1 MKNETMN
8 RGRNSSPSGNA
19 TADTAISGTLTDAA
33 PTYTVIAS
41 SKLSEDYIHSSSM
54 LASASATSPLASFLN
69 SSGQSEALLIH
80 DNGELCHLL
89 REPLSGTGWNIVG
102 IGAQIEKIVGAS
114 SNSMAT
120 VGRDES
126 IWISNAGHWNSVPPL
141 PGNDPALSACQE
153 GTFFGTSSRHDGQ
166 SVLYQYDPISAVFT
180 EVGQIPYSTPPV
192 GRVGNL
198 WTVGVGGMV
207 LNNTSSSIDPSNWF
221 PVSYGAWESRG
232 DTPGAVFVA
241 TDNSVWVFCPATKAL
256 YTKDTYGFWNPCS
269 VPDRLMAVAPLSAN
283 AFYALCVHEDTTR
296 LYLCDGH
303 GNNTVVSQPEDDKT
317 LKSISVGAMDGTL
330 WVLDNIGTAWRN
342 LNGTW
347 VRMIQPTD
355 LAGVTRGHHVTEV
368 VTGQHKLG
376 DQYAFYVIEGNLHW
390 SVFGETDGLFGGY
403 WTVPVKIFSGIS
415 NIRAV
420 NDPHDESKLIVY
432 GVSAN
437 GNLVVVQSDS
447 KNHWT
452 AVEGKKMKP
461 SLSGT
466 KPIFN
471 PWNSYWITYA
481 VINGVLQAGVG
492 KLDDPAVT
500 LSPVTDLPIFL
511 KSLIP
516 FSTSPQGIDWT
527 LAAAAVDASNQI
539 WTIQISSVDKKGN
552 IAHVCT
558 PLGAPATG
566 AIPNA
571 VGMIASETAG
581 ARIYACDQDD
591 LLWVIRQTGFSNAA
605 FQWSAWLPL
614 GDECTTL
621 AVGCTLPPPSAPHKP
636 PVDLFSLDSVF
647 EVNVLSEDATTGQL
661 SDLVM
666 LKPAGTNTT
675 PEYVSRYLTEV
686 IVTDPNGTPQ
696 PNFQIAVTSDVAVGV
711 WVGQSIYTI
720 TPNRPTPLIT
730 GPSGTFTFAFFASDL
745 NTPTF
750 FFNAHNLLS
759 EASIY
764 PAQDVQDYL
773 SGKPNVMPGRPAFDS
788 GGKTLLD
795 AQMQTVPNFQAQ
807 GGTVPFVNG
816 PTATKNAPT
825 AAQTITQVFAIPVSP
840 SGTSGQ
846 WSLGGNSSGGLVGAS
861 SIWHD
866 LCKFPH
872 DIDHAIKKEALKVSH
887 MAVDVEKKVVHVT
900 MVLANGLTQVL
911 DLLIHTVEDVVSA
924 VKCAFRYVER
934 AIEEAIDWL
943 KALFNWHDILN
954 TKNVIEAALNGTMTN
969 LADALNPNSPN
980 SVEAIINRAF
990 SEVEAKITKAFA
1002 EAAHHFGP
1010 NDSFQST
1017 TNSVPY
1023 PSGAIPI
1030 GNDPLNPNA
1039 MNSAHASN
1047 GTHVNYVQTH
1057 TNNYANQGGTFPP
1070 LTSGGG
1076 PKTDSTF
1083 QSFTDTVN
1091 RNTDDGTSF
1100 HTDNIGFL
1108 GTLQSVFASRQSFYD
1123 TIMINLINAAKD
1135 VVLDVL
1141 KFVDKMIQDLLS
1153 LAFDAIAGFQAMLSK
1168 GIDIPVISW
1177 IWKQISHHSLT
1188 MLDLF
1193 SLGVAVPA
1201 TLLYKLTFGM
1211 PGVTAPFTD
1220 DQAQQIVAGLN
1231 NPQTFPWPI
1240 LGSGTEPVSASP
1252 FTPDAGP
1259 SPFTPEIILLMQK
1272 VLIAPSALA
1281 FMGTDIFNDFVGW
1294 ANLQGSGELLKQTG
1308 PYGAGSKI
1316 IGGLLLRFALTP
1328 PPVLKGTPISTE
1340 LDKWSLGNWAVGFT
1354 PFICLLV
1361 LALRPVPKK
1370 GFGMIVACVVG
1381 CLQFAVG
1388 VATDVEQAKLGSTV
1402 PYTIARNI
1410 IGPLA
1415 NMVKPVLM
1423 TPGEPEA
1430 SIAFTAVAGVDALCD
1445 LAVGALTLCAALT

>member
-1 MKNETMN
+1 MDNQASN
-8 RGRNSSPSGNA
+8 RGRSSLPSV
-19 TADTAISGTLTDAA
+19 TADTTISVKLTDSAT
-33 PTYTVIAS
+33 TYTVVAS

-89 REPLSGTGWNIVG
+89 REPLSGTGWNVVG
-102 IGAQIEKIVGAS
+102 IGAQIETIIGAS

-120 VGRDES
+120 VGVDES
-126 IWISNAGHWNSVPPL
+126 IWISNAGHWNSVPPP
-141 PGNDPALSACQE
+141 PGKTPAFSACQE
-153 GTFFGTSSRHDGQ
+153 GTFFATSSHDGQ
-166 SVLYQYDPISAVFT
+166 SVLYQYDPTSAAFR
-180 EVGQIPYSTPPV
+180 EVGPIPYSTPPV
-192 GRVGNL
+192 GRVGYL

-207 LNNTSSSIDPSNWF
+207 LYNKTSPMDPSNWF
-221 PVSYGAWESRG
+221 PLSYGAWERRG
-232 DTPGAVFVA
+232 DIPGAVFVT
-241 TDNSVWVFCPATKAL
+241 TDNSVWVFCPVTKAL
-256 YTKDTYGFWNPCS
+256 YTRDPYDIWYHCS
-269 VPDRLMAVAPLSAN
+269 APDRVIAVAPLNGN
-283 AFYALCVHEDTTR
+283 AFYALCVHEETTR
-296 LYLCDGH
+296 LYLCDGQ

-390 SVFGETDGLFGGY
+390 SVFGESEGLFGGY

-420 NDPHDESKLIVY
+420 NDPHANSKLIVY
-432 GVSAN
+432 GVSAK
-437 GNLVVVQSDS
+437 GNLVVVQSVS
-447 KNHWT
+447 KNDWT
-452 AVEGKKMKP
+452 AVEKP
-461 SLSGT
+461 MDTSLSGT

-481 VINGVLQAGVG
+481 VIHDVLYAGVG
-492 KLDDPAVT
+492 KLDQPAKT
-500 LSPVTDLPIFL
+500 LSTVKDLPIFL

-527 LAAAAVDASNQI
+527 LAAAAVDASNQV
-539 WTIQISSVDKKGN
+539 WTIQISSVDQKGN
-552 IAHVCT
+552 ITHICT

-636 PVDLFSLDSVF
+636 PVDLFSLDPGF

-686 IVTDPNGTPQ
+686 TVTDPNGTPQ

-711 WVGQSIYTI
+711 WVGQTIYTI

-750 FFNAHNLLS
+750 FFNADTLVS

-764 PAQDVQDYL
+764 PAQEVQDYL
-773 SGKPNVMPGRPAFDS
+773 SGKPNVMPGRPDFDS

-795 AQMQTVPNFQAQ
+795 AQMQTVPNFQAR

-825 AAQTITQVFAIPVSP
+825 AAKTITQVFAIPVSP

-846 WSLGGNSSGGLVGAS
+846 WSLGGNSSGGLVGGS

-872 DIDHAIKKEALKVSH
+872 DIEHAIKKEALKVSH

-900 MVLANGLTQVL
+900 MELANGLTQVL

-934 AIEEAIDWL
+934 AVEEAIDWL

-954 TKNVIEAALNGTMTN
+954 TKNIIEASLNGTMTK
-969 LADALNPNSPN
+969 LADALNPKSPN
-980 SVEAIINRAF
+980 SIEAIINRAF
-990 SEVEAKITKAFA
+990 SDAEAKITAAFA
-1002 EAAHHFGP
+1002 EAARYFGP

-1017 TNSVPY
+1017 TDSVPY
-1023 PSGAIPI
+1023 PSGATPI
-1030 GNDPLNPNA
+1030 GNNPLNPNA
-1039 MNSAHASN
+1039 LNSAQASN
-1047 GTHVNYVQTH
+1047 GSHTNYVQTH
-1057 TNNYANQGGTFPP
+1057 TNNYVNQGGTFPP
-1070 LTSGGG
+1070 VTSGGG
-1076 PKTDSTF
+1076 VNTDNTF
-1083 QSFTDTVN
+1083 QSLTDTVAQ
-1091 RNTDDGTSF
+1091 NTGSGTSYQ
-1100 HTDNIGFL
+1100 TDNARYL
-1108 GTLQSVFASRQSFYD
+1108 SSLQSVFASRQSFVD
-1123 TIMINLINAAKD
+1123 TIMLDLINAAKD
-1135 VVLDVL
+1135 VVVDVL
-1141 KFVDKMIQDLLS
+1141 KFVDKIIQKLLS
-1153 LAFDAIAGFQAMLSK
+1153 LAFDAFVGFQDMLTT

-1177 IWKQISHHSLT
+1177 IWKQISDHSLT
-1188 MLDLF
+1188 MLDLL
-1193 SLGVAVPA
+1193 SLALAVPA

-1211 PGVTAPFTD
+1211 PKAKAPFTD
-1220 DQAQQIVAGLN
+1220 DQAQQIVAALN

-1240 LGSGTEPVSASP
+1240 LGRGTVPVSASP
-1252 FTPDAGP
+1252 FTP
-1259 SPFTPEIILLMQK
+1259 EIISLMHKLLITPTGVIFSIFDCLNDSAGWSK
-1272 VLIAPSALA
+1272 LHGEELPPNFGRFAAAEKIA
-1281 FMGTDIFNDFVGW
+1281 
-1294 ANLQGSGELLKQTG
+1294 
-1308 PYGAGSKI
+1308 
-1316 IGGLLLRFALTP
+1316 GGLLFRFALTP
-1328 PPVLKGTPISTE
+1328 TAVLQGTPISTE
-1340 LDKWSLGNWAVGFT
+1340 MDIWTLSNWSMGFLPLIALLGFA
-1354 PFICLLV
+1354 I
-1361 LALRPVPKK
+1361 RPVTNPELK
-1370 GFGMIVACVVG
+1370 GIGMAVANLIG
-1381 CLQFAVG
+1381 YAQLGVG
-1388 VATDVEQAKLGSTV
+1388 VATIVEQAKLGSKV
-1402 PYTIARNI
+1402 PFIIARNI
-1410 IGPLA
+1410 IAPFP
-1415 NMVKPVLM
+1415 NIVKGFLLV
-1423 TPGEPEA
+1423 PGEPEA
-1430 SIAFTAVAGVDALCD
+1430 TACLFGVWFVNALCD
-1445 LAVGALTLCAALT
+1445 ISVGSLTLLADMT

>member
-1 MKNETMN
+1 
-8 RGRNSSPSGNA
+8 
-19 TADTAISGTLTDAA
+19 
-33 PTYTVIAS
+33 
-41 SKLSEDYIHSSSM
+41 M

-80 DNGELCHLL
+80 DDGELCHLL

-102 IGAQIEKIVGAS
+102 IGAQIETIVGAS

-120 VGRDES
+120 IGQDNS
-126 IWISNAGHWNSVPPL
+126 IWISNAGHWNSVPL
-141 PGNDPALSACQE
+141 PGNKPAVSACQD
-153 GTFFGTSSRHDGQ
+153 GTFFGTSSREDGQ
-166 SVLYQYDPISAVFT
+166 SLLYQYDPVGAVFT
-180 EVGQIPYSTPPV
+180 EVSTIPYSVPPV
-192 GRVGNL
+192 GRVGDL

-207 LNNTSSSIDPSNWF
+207 LNNTSSSIANPSDWF
-221 PVSYGAWESRG
+221 PVSYGGWESRK
-232 DTPGAVFVA
+232 DIPGAVFVA

-256 YTKDTYGFWNPCS
+256 YTRDTYGSWNPCS
-269 VPDRLMAVAPLSAN
+269 VPDRLIAVAPLSAN
-283 AFYALCVHEDTTR
+283 AFYALCLHEDTTR
-296 LYLCDGH
+296 LYVCDRH
-303 GNNTVVSQPEDDKT
+303 GNNTVVSQPGDDKT

-355 LAGVTRGHHVTEV
+355 LAGVTHRHHVTEV

-376 DQYAFYVIEGNLHW
+376 DQYAFFVMDGNLHW
-390 SVFGETDGLFGGY
+390 SVFGETEGLFGGY
-403 WTVPVKIFSGIS
+403 WTVPVQIFSGIS
-415 NIRAV
+415 DIRAV
-420 NDPHDESKLIVY
+420 NDPHEESKLIVY

-452 AVEGKKMKP
+452 AVETKMKT

-471 PWNSYWITYA
+471 PCNSFWITYA
-481 VINGVLQAGVG
+481 VIDGALHAGVG
-492 KLDDPAVT
+492 KLNQPALILLAVKN
-500 LSPVTDLPIFL
+500 SPILI

-516 FSTSPQGIDWT
+516 FSTNPQGIEWT
-527 LAAAAVDASNQI
+527 LAAAAVDVQNQI
-539 WTIQISSVDKKGN
+539 WTIQVTSVDKGS
-552 IAHVCT
+552 IALAFT
-558 PLGAPATG
+558 ALGAPATG

-591 LLWVIRQTGFSNAA
+591 LLWVIRQTGFSNAT
-605 FQWSAWLPL
+605 FQWSTWLPL

-621 AVGCTLPPPSAPHKP
+621 AVGCTLPPPGAPHKP

-686 IVTDPNGTPQ
+686 TVMDPSGVPQ

-711 WVGQSIYTI
+711 WVGQTIYTI

-750 FFNAHNLLS
+750 FFNADTLVS
-759 EASIY
+759 EGSIY

-773 SGKPNVMPGRPAFDS
+773 SGKPNVMPGRPDFDS

-807 GGTVPFVNG
+807 GGTVPFVQG
-816 PTATKNAPT
+816 QSATANAPT
-825 AAQTITQVFAIPVSP
+825 AAHTITQLFAIPVSP

-846 WSLGGNSSGGLVGAS
+846 WSVGGNSSGGLVGGS
-861 SIWHD
+861 SIWND

-872 DIDHAIKKEALKVSH
+872 DIDHAIRKDALKVSH
-887 MAVDVEKKVVHVT
+887 IAVDVENKVVHVT
-900 MVLANGLTQVL
+900 MVLANGASQALK
-911 DLLIHTVEDVVSA
+911 LLIHTVQDVVSA

-954 TKNVIEAALNGTMTN
+954 TKNIIEAALNGTMTK
-969 LADALNPNSPN
+969 LADVLNPKSPN
-980 SVEAIINRAF
+980 SIEAIINRAF
-990 SEVEAKITKAFA
+990 SDAEAKITAAFA
-1002 EAAHHFGP
+1002 EAARLFGP

-1017 TNSVPY
+1017 TDSVPY
-1023 PSGAIPI
+1023 PSGATPI
-1030 GNDPLNPNA
+1030 GNDPLNPNSL
-1039 MNSAHASN
+1039 NSAQASN
-1047 GTHVNYVQTH
+1047 GTHTNYVQTH

-1076 PKTDSTF
+1076 LDTDATF
-1083 QSFTDTVN
+1083 QSLIDTVN
-1091 RNTDDGTSF
+1091 RNTGDGTSYQ
-1100 HTDNIGFL
+1100 TDNASFL
-1108 GTLQSVFASRQSFYD
+1108 STLRSVFASRQSFYD
-1123 TIMINLINAAKD
+1123 TIMLDLIDAAKD

-1141 KFVDKMIQDLLS
+1141 KFVDKIIQKLLS
-1153 LAFDAIAGFQAMLSK
+1153 LAFDAIVGFQKMLTT

-1177 IWKQISHHSLT
+1177 IWKQISDHSLT

-1193 SLGVAVPA
+1193 SLGFAVPA

-1211 PGVTAPFTD
+1211 PKVTAPFTD
-1220 DQAQQIVAGLN
+1220 DQAQQIVATLN

-1240 LGSGTEPVSASP
+1240 LGSSLAAVSTSP
-1252 FTPDAGP
+1252 FTPAVAS
-1259 SPFTPEIILLMQK
+1259 SPFTPEIILTLQK
-1272 VLIAPSALA
+1272 VLIAPGAVA
-1281 FMGTDIFNDFVGW
+1281 FTYTDWFNDFVGW
-1294 ANLQGSGELLKQTG
+1294 SNINGSSILKQTT
-1308 PYGAGSKI
+1308 PYAAGGKI
-1316 IGGLLLRFALTP
+1316 TGGVLLRFALIPTV
-1328 PPVLKGTPISTE
+1328 VLKGIPITTE
-1340 LDKWSLGNWAVGFT
+1340 VDGLTLLNWSVGFS
-1354 PFICLLV
+1354 PFIALLA
-1361 LALRPVPKK
+1361 LALRPSSIS
-1370 GFGMIVACVVG
+1370 GFGMMVASVIGTC
-1381 CLQFAVG
+1381 QFG
-1388 VATDVEQAKLGSTV
+1388 VAVATIVGQALLGSKV
-1402 PYTIARNI
+1402 PYTIARNLI
-1410 IGPLA
+1410 APLP
-1415 NMVKPVLM
+1415 NMAKPILK
-1423 TPGEPEA
+1423 TPGEPQA
-1430 SIAFTAVAGVDALCD
+1430 AIAFAAVGEVDSLCD
-1445 LAVGALTLCAALT
+1445 LAVGALALCAVLT